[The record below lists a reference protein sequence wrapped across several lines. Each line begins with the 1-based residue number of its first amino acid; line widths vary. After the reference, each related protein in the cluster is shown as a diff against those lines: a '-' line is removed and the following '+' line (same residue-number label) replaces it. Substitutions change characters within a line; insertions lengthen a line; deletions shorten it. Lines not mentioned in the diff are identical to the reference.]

1 MSFQAMAWA
10 VEQDLP
16 MREKMVLLILANYAS
31 NERGDCHPSVGLL
44 AKDCGASKDSIIRAI
59 KSLEDQG
66 FVSVN
71 RRMSDGVNL
80 PNTYTLN
87 MRGVV
92 AESDHRGSST
102 QRGGVVAESDTNL
115 SSEPINTSSLRSD
128 AISRKPAKPS
138 VKSELMKVLD
148 ADHAQ
153 AVIEHRKAI
162 KKAMSP
168 RAAHLLAAEFA
179 KCPDPHAAAD
189 MMIAAG
195 WQGFKAEWAENR
207 NTTRNH
213 APPGRSGSG
222 NAAVDLL
229 DQMISTM
236 EERNDDFSGP
246 TIEGSILG
254 RDYDRNS
261 QTVSGFAAARIG
273 YQDRR

>member
-10 VEQDLP
+10 VEQNLP
-16 MREKMVLLILANYAS
+16 MKEKMVLLILANYAS
-31 NERGDCHPSVGLL
+31 NEKGDCHPSVGLL

-59 KSLEDQG
+59 KSLEDQD
-66 FVSVN
+66 FLSVN

-92 AESDHRGSST
+92 ADSDHGSRT

-115 SSEPINTSSLRSD
+115 LLEPINTSSLRSD
-128 AISRKPAKPS
+128 VKAQAPAKAS

-148 ADHAQ
+148 EDHAL

-162 KKAMSP
+162 KKAMTP

-179 KCPDPHAAAD
+179 KCPEPNAAAD
-189 MMIAAG
+189 TMIASG
-195 WQGFKAEWAENR
+195 WQGFKSDWIENR
-207 NTTRNH
+207 STTRNH
-213 APPGRSGSG
+213 PPPGRTGSG

-229 DQMISTM
+229 DQMISKM
-236 EERNDDFSGP
+236 ENHDDDFSGP

-254 RDYDRNS
+254 RDDNRNPKV
-261 QTVSGFAAARIG
+261 VSGVATPWIG
-273 YQDRR
+273 HQDG